1 MALRYKPC
9 HCHLMMLV
17 LEEGEHCSRPH
28 LQPLLQLLLADAG
41 TVCQAGQA
49 SAAAPTHVQLVY

>member
-1 MALRYKPC
+1 MALRYKPW

-28 LQPLLQLLLADAG
+28 LQPLLQLLLADQ
-41 TVCQAGQA
+41 VP
-49 SAAAPTHVQLVY
+49 SARLARLQQLHPHTSN